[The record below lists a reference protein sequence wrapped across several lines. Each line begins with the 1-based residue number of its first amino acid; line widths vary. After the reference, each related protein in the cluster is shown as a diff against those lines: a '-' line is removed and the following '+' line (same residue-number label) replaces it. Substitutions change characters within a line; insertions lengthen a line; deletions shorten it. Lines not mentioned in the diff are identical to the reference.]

1 LIKNRKEK
9 SQQKETLPIAQLDKI
24 DKSAHSNIEF
34 NCITATKNG
43 FIVGGNKG
51 CLSLYNLG
59 LKHFLFC
66 LNFSFFFKLFKTS
79 FFYF

>member
-1 LIKNRKEK
+1 M
-9 SQQKETLPIAQLDKI
+9 SQLEKI

-34 NCITATKNG
+34 NCITGTRNG

-59 LKHFLFC
+59 NKKKLKKYFFSKILKFRKKFHFGQHFE
-66 LNFSFFFKLFKTS
+66 FSNEIPE
-79 FFYF
+79 

>member
-1 LIKNRKEK
+1 MPSRKEK
-9 SQQKETLPIAQLDKI
+9 PQQKETLPVSQLEKI

-34 NCITATKNG
+34 NCITATRNG

-59 LKHFLFC
+59 KKKIIL
-66 LNFSFFFKLFKTS
+66 FFFNCEI
-79 FFYF
+79 